1 MNCYN
6 LDKIENV
13 LNNAHPRQIIN
24 TIEDFKVSLYEVKIN
39 YKTRNRYRDRIL
51 YFILDTLSPEKDLS
65 KEVNEWVAN
74 YNSKYEHRKLL
85 NVQILSS
92 QCLGFISI

>member
-24 TIEDFKVSLYEVKIN
+24 TIEDFKVIKHVIDIEIEFY
-39 YKTRNRYRDRIL
+39 IL
-51 YFILDTLSPEKDLS
+51 YLT
-65 KEVNEWVAN
+65 
-74 YNSKYEHRKLL
+74 H
-85 NVQILSS
+85 
-92 QCLGFISI
+92 